1 MVRSSRRL
9 ALSLVLAVGIT
20 APALA
25 QVHDGADNSPA
36 EQDIADQ
43 LRAKGSD
50 CTAPA
55 CRNNAEGIYPQT
67 TMPGVGAKTPS
78 ISSGHT
84 QN

>member
-1 MVRSSRRL
+1 MVRSSIGF
-9 ALSLVLAVGIT
+9 ALSVVLTMTSA
-20 APALA
+20 ASALA
-25 QVHDGADNSPA
+25 QVHDGVNNSPS
-36 EQDIADQ
+36 EQETADQ
-43 LRAKGSD
+43 LRKQGSA

-67 TMPGVGAKTPS
+67 TTPGVGAKTPS

>member
-1 MVRSSRRL
+1 MVRS
-9 ALSLVLAVGIT
+9 ALFLTSCIVLSMT
-20 APALA
+20 AAASALA
-25 QVHDGADNSPA
+25 QVHDGVNNSPS
-36 EQDIADQ
+36 EQDTADR
-43 LRAKGSD
+43 LRSQGSA

-67 TMPGVGAKTPS
+67 TTPGVSAKTSS